1 MAYDDI
7 KLLING
13 EWLAGD
19 GGSEDILNPVDES
32 VIGQCPHASSA
43 QLDAALAASAEGFKV
58 WRATTPVERQKIM
71 EKAAT
76 YLEVNVDHIATNLT
90 IEQGKPVG
98 EAKLEIGFAID
109 VIRWYGEEGKRAY
122 GRMIPSRIPGARQIA
137 IKEPVGPVAA
147 FVAWNFPA
155 VNVIRKVAGAIGA
168 GCSIIIKPSEETPAT
183 AIAIARAFQ
192 EAGLPNGVLNVV
204 FGVPAEVSEH
214 LIGSPI
220 IKKVSFTG
228 STPVGKL
235 FQKQAADTLKRCT
248 MELGGHAPFIVYDD
262 ADVEKAL
269 NAAASFKYRNAGQVC
284 ISPTRFFVQ
293 EDAYNAFVDG
303 FTERANA
310 VKVGNGLDDGVA
322 MGPLVG
328 ERRLGVMDEFVSDA
342 IKNGAMLKTGGAR
355 IGNQGFFFQPTVLS
369 DVPDTAKIMLEEPFG
384 PVAPITPFKGIDDVL
399 ERANSLP
406 LGLASYVYTR
416 DIGRV
421 WRVSEGIDY
430 GMVGVNEVGITS
442 EVIPFGGMKESG
454 LGREGSKYGIDDYI
468 ETKYICMGGLES

>member
-13 EWLAGD
+13 EWLDGD
-19 GGSEDILNPVDES
+19 GGGQDILNPVDES
-32 VIGQCPHASSA
+32 VIGQCPHASAA
-43 QLDAALAASAEGFKV
+43 QLDAALDAAATGFEI
-58 WRATTPVERQKIM
+58 WRNTSPFERQKVM
-71 EKAAT
+71 ERAAAH
-76 YLEVNVDHIATNLT
+76 LEANVDRISRNLT
-90 IEQGKPVG
+90 FEQGKPVG
-98 EAKLEIGFAID
+98 ESKLEIGFAID

-122 GRMIPSRIPGARQIA
+122 SRMIPARIPGARQIA
-137 IKEPVGPVAA
+137 LKEPVGPVAA

-192 EAGLPNGVLNVV
+192 EAGLPPGVLNVV
-204 FGVPAEVSEH
+204 FGVPAEVSTH
-214 LIGSPI
+214 LIASPV

-235 FQKQAADTLKRCT
+235 LQKQAAETLKRCT

-269 NAAASFKYRNAGQVC
+269 NIAAGFKYRNAGQVC

-293 EDAYNAFVDG
+293 ENAYNAFVDG
-303 FTERANA
+303 FTARAEA
-310 VKVGNGLDDGVA
+310 VKVGDGLDEGVQ
-322 MGPLVG
+322 MGPLVA

-342 IKNGAMLKTGGAR
+342 VNCGAAVKTGGTR
-355 IGNQGFFFQPTVLS
+355 IGNQGYFFRPTVLA
-369 DVPDTAKIMLEEPFG
+369 DVPDNARIMQEEPFG
-384 PVAPITPFKGIDDVL
+384 PVAPVTPFKGVDDVL

-406 LGLASYVYTR
+406 LGLASYVFTNSGKTAKAMQ
-416 DIGRV
+416 DKL
-421 WRVSEGIDY
+421 ET
-430 GMVGVNEVGITS
+430 GMVGVNHPGVSMPET
-442 EVIPFGGMKESG
+442 PFGGVNESG
-454 LGREGSKYGIDDYI
+454 YGSEGGI
-468 ETKYICMGGLES
+468 EGLEAYQRTKFITELDYT

>member
-13 EWLAGD
+13 EWLNGD

-32 VIGQCPHASSA
+32 VIGQCPHASPA
-43 QLDAALAASAEGFKV
+43 QLDAALAAANEGFKV
-58 WRATTPVERQKIM
+58 WRATTPIERQKVM
-71 EKAAT
+71 EKAAA
-76 YLEVNVDHIATNLT
+76 YLEANIDHIGTNLT
-90 IEQGKPVG
+90 LEQGKPLGESKIEVG
-98 EAKLEIGFAID
+98 FTID

-122 GRMIPSRIPGARQIA
+122 GRMIPARMPGVRQIA

-183 AIAIARAFQ
+183 ALAIARAFQ

-214 LIGSPI
+214 LIASPI

-235 FQKQAADTLKRCT
+235 LQKQAADTLKRCT

-269 NAAASFKYRNAGQVC
+269 NAAAGFKFRNAGQVC

-293 EDAYNAFVDG
+293 ENAYDAFVDG
-303 FTERANA
+303 FTQRAAA

-328 ERRLGVMDEFVSDA
+328 ARRLGVMDDFVSDA
-342 IKNGAMLKTGGAR
+342 VKNGAMLKTGGAR
-355 IGNQGFFFQPTVLS
+355 IGNQGFFFGPTVLS

-384 PVAPITPFKGIDDVL
+384 PVAPITPFKGIDEVL
-399 ERANSLP
+399 ERANALP
-406 LGLASYVYTR
+406 LGLASYVFTNSGKIAKTMQ
-416 DIGRV
+416 DQL
-421 WRVSEGIDY
+421 EA
-430 GMVGVNEVGITS
+430 GMVGVNHPGVSTAET
-442 EVIPFGGMKESG
+442 PFGGVNESG
-454 LGREGSKYGIDDYI
+454 YGSEGGI
-468 ETKYICMGGLES
+468 EGLEAYQRTKFITEIDHA